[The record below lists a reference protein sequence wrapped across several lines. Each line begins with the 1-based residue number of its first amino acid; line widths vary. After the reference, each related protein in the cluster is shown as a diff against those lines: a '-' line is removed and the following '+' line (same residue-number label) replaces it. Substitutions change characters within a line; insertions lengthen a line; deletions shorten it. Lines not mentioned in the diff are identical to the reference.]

1 MEKLGISSV
10 WRGVECHG
18 GSIKDVAVDPW
29 KNQGLRIPLRES
41 KITALDSAAAITG
54 GEALRA
60 IF

>member
-1 MEKLGISSV
+1 M
-10 WRGVECHG
+10 ECHG
-18 GSIKDVAVDPW
+18 GSIKDAAVDPW
-29 KNQGLRIPLRES
+29 KNQGLRIPLREL